1 MYIIIILNVTFKIF
15 CNSPSNFYSNCNFFS
30 CFTVFPYAHKKF
42 SKSKQLAESID
53 DICNNIWN
61 KKKQRPENH
70 QTGDKQ
76 RPENDQIG
84 DKQRPE
90 NDQTG
95 DKQRPENDQTGD
107 KQRLENNQTGDKQ
120 RPENDQTGDK
130 QRLDSEKAG
139 DKQRP
144 ENDQTGDKQRPE
156 NDQTGDKQRLEDG
169 HLQGTIGP
177 LSERSISQA
186 GCQPMIDRYRL
197 IMYSLKIFFPF

>member
-1 MYIIIILNVTFKIF
+1 L
-15 CNSPSNFYSNCNFFS
+15 S
-30 CFTVFPYAHKKF
+30 CFPVFPYAHKKF

-76 RPENDQIG
+76 RPENGQTGDKRRPENDQTG

-107 KQRLENNQTGDKQ
+107 KQR
-120 RPENDQTGDK
+120 PENDKT
-130 QRLDSEKAG
+130 G

-156 NDQTGDKQRLEDG
+156 NDRKRDTQRLEDG
-169 HLQGTIGP
+169 PRENRPEAGKSSV
-177 LSERSISQA
+177 SEGISQA
-186 GCQPMIDRYRL
+186 GCQPMFDTGGTVQQDTNNCRVARK
-197 IMYSLKIFFPF
+197 SRSAA

>member
-1 MYIIIILNVTFKIF
+1 LQLAVKPLIVF
-15 CNSPSNFYSNCNFFS
+15 PFFP
-30 CFTVFPYAHKKF
+30 VFPYAHKKF

-61 KKKQRPENH
+61 KKKQRPENV

-76 RPENDQIG
+76 RPENEQTGDKQRPENEKAE

-107 KQRLENNQTGDKQ
+107 KQRPENDQKGDKQ
-120 RPENDQTGDK
+120 RPENYQKGDT
-130 QRLDSEKAG
+130 QR
-139 DKQRP
+139 Q
-144 ENDQTGDKQRPE
+144 
-156 NDQTGDKQRLEDG
+156 EDG

-177 LSERSISQA
+177 QKNQPEAGKSSVSGVISRA
-186 GCQPMIDRYRL
+186 GCQPMFDTGGTYFCKL
-197 IMYSLKIFFPF
+197 SLSVADPNPQDPYVFGPP